1 MVKIKQ
7 LTQLRP
13 QNLPREFRN
22 PSNSSKLERLGTFP
36 LKILKVKEGKI

>member
-13 QNLPREFRN
+13 QNLPKEFRD